1 MKSLWVLNL
10 FNLTANF
17 IIVFNAKNRYATNS
31 IFHRWECDE
40 KYLFKEVWTLG
51 KWKYWCR
58 IDHKTRYLG
67 YADYEI
73 HAHWMGQLR
82 GYYVC

>member
-1 MKSLWVLNL
+1 MFFKSKLGIKPM
-10 FNLTANF
+10 AYF
-17 IIVFNAKNRYATNS
+17 IDQEW
-31 IFHRWECDE
+31 WEL
-40 KYLFKEVWTLG
+40 LFKEVWTLG
-51 KWKYWCR
+51 KWKYWCQ